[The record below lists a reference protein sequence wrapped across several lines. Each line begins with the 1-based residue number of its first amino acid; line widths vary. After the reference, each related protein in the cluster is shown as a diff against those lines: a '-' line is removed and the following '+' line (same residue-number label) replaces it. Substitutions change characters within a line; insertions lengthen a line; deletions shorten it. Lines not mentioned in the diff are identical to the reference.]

1 MSENFQEAFTL
12 LGVGMVTVFII
23 LLVVVLLG
31 NGIILFVNRFYPDII
46 KSAEVDGNVSGALSV
61 SKTAAIVA
69 AVKMVTKGKGR
80 VVKIEKHSK

>member
-31 NGIILFVNRFYPDII
+31 NGIILFVNRFYPEIA
-46 KSAEVDGNVSGALSV
+46 KSSGVDGGVSGSLSV

-69 AVKMVTKGKGR
+69 AVKVVTKGKGR

>member
-23 LLVVVLLG
+23 LLIVVLLG
-31 NGIILFVNRFYPDII
+31 NGIILFVNRFYPDIT
-46 KSAEVDGNVSGALSV
+46 KSSGVDGNVSGVLSV